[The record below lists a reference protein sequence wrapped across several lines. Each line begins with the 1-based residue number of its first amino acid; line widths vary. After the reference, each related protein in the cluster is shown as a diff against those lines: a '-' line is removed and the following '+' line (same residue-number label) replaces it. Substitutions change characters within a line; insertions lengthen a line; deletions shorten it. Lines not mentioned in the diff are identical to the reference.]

1 MKKQFTMTT
10 KKKIFGTLFFSIL
23 LLGTINNSF
32 AQQKAKIKV
41 NKEVLKEK
49 IAEKQNANVSNVD
62 ASKVLNKTNQAITAA
77 FTTVKDK
84 KVYTGDLSKAVHHQK
99 IAKKLMSENKNFRA
113 IHHSRMARTLAFRSL
128 RLNKNYDYEKWD
140 YTMEEQELFGNG
152 IPDGE
157 LIDELNNSYP
167 NNQFLDEKIT
177 DKDLKDIEVKE
188 LGPANSNNN

>member
-1 MKKQFTMTT
+1 MKTTT
-10 KKKIFGTLFFSIL
+10 KILGSLFFSIL
-23 LLGTINNSF
+23 LLGATNSF
-32 AQQKAKIKV
+32 AQQRIKSTV
-41 NKEVLKEK
+41 KKEVVKEK
-49 IAEKQNANVSNVD
+49 MVEKQNTNVSNVD
-62 ASKVLNKTNQAITAA
+62 AAKVLNKTNQAITAA

-84 KVYTGDLSKAVHHQK
+84 KVYTGALSKAVHHQK

-157 LIDELNNSYP
+157 LIDELNNTYP

-177 DKDLKDIEVKE
+177 EKDLKDIAVKE
-188 LGPANSNNN
+188 IDPANSNNN

>member
-1 MKKQFTMTT
+1 MKTT
-10 KKKIFGTLFFSIL
+10 KKIFGTLFFSIL
-23 LLGTINNSF
+23 LSGATNSF

-41 NKEVLKEK
+41 NKELLKEK
-49 IAEKQNANVSNVD
+49 MVEKQNANVSNVD

-128 RLNKNYDYEKWD
+128 RLNKNYDHEKWD

-157 LIDELNNSYP
+157 LIDELNNTYP

-177 DKDLKDIEVKE
+177 EKNLKDIEVKE
-188 LGPANSNNN
+188 LDPADSNNN

>member
-1 MKKQFTMTT
+1 MKIAT
-10 KKKIFGTLFFSIL
+10 KILGLLFFSIL
-23 LLGTINNSF
+23 LLGTTNSF

-49 IAEKQNANVSNVD
+49 IAEKQNANVSNID
-62 ASKVLNKTNQAITAA
+62 ASKLLNRTNLAISKAYA
-77 FTTVKDK
+77 VVKDK
-84 KVYTGDLSKAVHHQK
+84 KVYSGSLSKAVYHQK

-113 IHHSRMARTLAFRSL
+113 IHHSRMARTLAFKAL
-128 RLNKNYDYEKWD
+128 RLNKEPILDEWD

-157 LIDELNNSYP
+157 LIDELNNTYP

-177 DKDLKDIEVKE
+177 EKDLKDIEVKE
-188 LGPANSNNN
+188 LYPADSNNN